1 MRRLSIL
8 LLIFLLPLTAAGQSV
23 SGDSAQGREHLLA
36 QPPAQMTEVQPGVMV
51 PLWRGTDGRLL
62 ALKADDSSLGIDAL
76 RQNALPALHVVDA
89 TNRHDD
95 WPAIWNGAEPAG
107 ACRQ

>member
-1 MRRLSIL
+1 MSALPNAMRRLSAL

-23 SGDSAQGREHLLA
+23 SGDSTQAEHLLA

-62 ALKADDSSLGIDAL
+62 ALKADSSNGIDAL

-89 TNRHDD
+89 TNLMTTGLQLSLIH
-95 WPAIWNGAEPAG
+95 I
-107 ACRQ
+107 